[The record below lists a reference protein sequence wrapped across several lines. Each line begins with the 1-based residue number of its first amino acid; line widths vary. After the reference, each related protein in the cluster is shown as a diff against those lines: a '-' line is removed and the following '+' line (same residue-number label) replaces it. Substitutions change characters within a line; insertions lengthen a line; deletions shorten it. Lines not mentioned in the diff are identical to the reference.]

1 MLTFLNLY
9 SDYFMNKHELIINY
23 SIFIN
28 EPRLINAVKNIV
40 KGIVHPKMIIM
51 SLITHPHV
59 VPKTF
64 VHESTIILMHAYL
77 CLQTRLSAFELY
89 IWYCRECASKTDM
102 KEKKFIF
109 LALKLFLQLYKII
122 VEPST
127 WTILTMSLLSF
138 WALNVVVALLSIQ
151 GQKALG
157 FDQKIFNL
165 CS

>member
-1 MLTFLNLY
+1 
-9 SDYFMNKHELIINY
+9 
-23 SIFIN
+23 
-28 EPRLINAVKNIV
+28 
-40 KGIVHPKMIIM
+40 MIIM

-77 CLQTRLSAFELY
+77 CLQTRLSAFGFY
-89 IWYCRECASKTDM
+89 IWYCRECVSKTDM

-138 WALNVVVALLSIQ
+138 WALNVVVALLSMQ

-157 FDQKIFNL
+157 FDQKIFSFVFLRSTKVLRVWNNMRVINYRIFIFGWTIPL
-165 CS
+165 IVNKMFCC

>member
-1 MLTFLNLY
+1 
-9 SDYFMNKHELIINY
+9 
-23 SIFIN
+23 
-28 EPRLINAVKNIV
+28 
-40 KGIVHPKMIIM
+40 MIIM

-77 CLQTRLSAFELY
+77 CLQTRLSAFGFY
-89 IWYCRECASKTDM
+89 IRTPAPASAAPHTRVLILSWMCVKDWHGREEIHFPCTQ
-102 KEKKFIF
+102 
-109 LALKLFLQLYKII
+109 KLFLQLYKII

-138 WALNVVVALLSIQ
+138 WALNVVVAVLSMQ

-157 FDQKIFNL
+157 FDQKIFSFVFLRSTKVFKGLEQHESN
-165 CS
+165 